1 MIYEQRLQKGRSWKV
16 EGRSQQPVLGSSIT
30 NYGYGLEFGTYK
42 GMLYTFHEG
51 ATGAWKATV
60 IRFPGKK
67 VSIVTLV
74 NTGKATPN
82 TQTRQ
87 MADVFFGIPKN
98 ASFWLTKPTSEGPT
112 VKEEEIIGTYLT
124 EDNFAFQFEQRE
136 GKLYLKRVGR
146 NDVLLER
153 EGANIFHQAYDPAFK
168 QEFLKNAKGE
178 LTVTAYYTSHAPYT
192 LNKVNANFDGF
203 DFAYLAGKYLNTET
217 DVMISIQHSGGKN
230 YAIQNGTDSTMGLLV
245 TPTKMLVDNYVLEFR
260 DGMILLS
267 SDRIERVLFKR
278 E

>member
-1 MIYEQRLQKGRSWKV
+1 
-16 EGRSQQPVLGSSIT
+16 
-30 NYGYGLEFGTYK
+30 
-42 GMLYTFHEG
+42 
-51 ATGAWKATV
+51 
-60 IRFPGKK
+60 
-67 VSIVTLV
+67 
-74 NTGKATPN
+74 
-82 TQTRQ
+82 
-87 MADVFFGIPKN
+87 
-98 ASFWLTKPTSEGPT
+98 
-112 VKEEEIIGTYLT
+112 
-124 EDNFAFQFEQRE
+124 
-136 GKLYLKRVGR
+136 VGR